1 MKRVQFC
8 GVIQGSVV
16 QRPGETEKEAIMRAD
31 TTLNI
36 LMLNHAKRLSDYGEG
51 PVISLEPNDNA

>member
-16 QRPGETEKEAIMRAD
+16 IRPGETAAQAIERADQQLNAIML
-31 TTLNI
+31 T
-36 LMLNHAKRLSDYGEG
+36 HAKRLGMDSGG
-51 PVISLEPNDNA
+51 PVISLEENDNV

>member
-8 GVIQGSVV
+8 GIIQGSVS
-16 QRPGETEKEAIMRAD
+16 RRWDETEAEAIERAD
-31 TTLNI
+31 QRLNE
-36 LMLNHAKRLSDYGEG
+36 LMARYAKRLGNNSGG